1 MCSHSRHHKRVSRGR
16 FDLELNLRKDP
27 KITREKYILK
37 KELATRFRV
46 STSTIERWASNNIIP
61 SPIRLGPNRIVWD
74 INEIIEWEISK
85 KEESDNV
92 K

>member
-1 MCSHSRHHKRVSRGR
+1 MK
-16 FDLELNLRKDP
+16 KD
-27 KITREKYILK
+27 KYILK
-37 KELATRFRV
+37 KELASRFRV

-61 SPIRLGPNRIVWD
+61 PPIRLGPNRIVWD
-74 INEIIEWEISK
+74 IKEIIELEISK